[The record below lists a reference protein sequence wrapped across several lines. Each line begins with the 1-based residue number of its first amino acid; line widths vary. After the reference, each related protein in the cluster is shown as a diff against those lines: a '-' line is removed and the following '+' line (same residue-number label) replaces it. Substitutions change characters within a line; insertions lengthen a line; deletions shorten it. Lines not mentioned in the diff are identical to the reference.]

1 MKWHYICSIQD
12 KEEIKESSMSKKE
25 EEILDQEDQ
34 NIAEVEESPE
44 DEASAQEQTEQTSAE
59 DKDEKELRIEEL
71 ENELAVAKDTILR
84 KAAELENVR
93 KRVQKE
99 RFQLREQVKAE
110 ALRDFLPLND
120 DLLRTL
126 DASKE
131 SEVEENFLAGVE
143 MVSNKFA
150 EILAKHGI
158 EKIDETGVPFD
169 VNLHDAL
176 LKQPASDED
185 TPSDTVLQ
193 ILERGYR
200 MGEKVIKHA
209 KVIVSQ

>member
-1 MKWHYICSIQD
+1 
-12 KEEIKESSMSKKE
+12 MSKKE
-25 EEILDQEDQ
+25 QEEEIIENSENDVLEDNQNQEDT
-34 NIAEVEESPE
+34 AEEVTEE
-44 DEASAQEQTEQTSAE
+44 
-59 DKDEKELRIEEL
+59 KDEKDLQIEKL
-71 ENELAVAKDTILR
+71 ETELAAAKDSMLR

-110 ALRDFLPLND
+110 ALQDFLPLND

-131 SEVEENFLAGVE
+131 NEVEENFLAGVE

-158 EKIDETGVPFD
+158 ETIDETNVPFD

-176 LKQPASDED
+176 LRQPSPDD
-185 TPSDTVLQ
+185 DIPSDTVIQ
-193 ILERGYR
+193 VLERGYR

>member
-1 MKWHYICSIQD
+1 
-12 KEEIKESSMSKKE
+12 MSKKE
-25 EEILDQEDQ
+25 QEEILEDSENETLEQDQEV
-34 NIAEVEESPE
+34 NAENETAESIEELK
-44 DEASAQEQTEQTSAE
+44 D
-59 DKDEKELRIEEL
+59 DKDIRIEEL
-71 ENELAVAKDTILR
+71 ENELSVAKDSMLR

-110 ALRDFLPLND
+110 ALQDFLPLND

-131 SEVEENFLAGVE
+131 TEVEENFLKGVE
-143 MVSNKFA
+143 MVSNKFD
-150 EILAKHGI
+150 EILTKHGI
-158 EKIDETGVPFD
+158 EKIDAINVPFD

-176 LKQPASDED
+176 LRQPAPDSE

-193 ILERGYR
+193 VLERGYR

>member
-1 MKWHYICSIQD
+1 
-12 KEEIKESSMSKKE
+12 MSKKE
-25 EEILDQEDQ
+25 QEEILENSENEVLEEDQ
-34 NIAEVEESPE
+34 AEINESASSEVSEE
-44 DEASAQEQTEQTSAE
+44 EA
-59 DKDEKELRIEEL
+59 KDEKELRIEEL
-71 ENELAVAKDTILR
+71 ESELAVAKDSVLR

-93 KRVQKE
+93 KRVQRE

-110 ALRDFLPLND
+110 ALQDFLLLND

-126 DASKE
+126 DASKD
-131 SEVEENFLAGVE
+131 SAVDENFLAGVE
-143 MVSNKFA
+143 MVSSKF
-150 EILAKHGI
+150 EDILAKHGI
-158 EKIDETGVPFD
+158 EKIDEINVPFD

-176 LKQPASDED
+176 LRQPAPDEK

-193 ILERGYR
+193 VLERGYR

>member
-1 MKWHYICSIQD
+1 MSN
-12 KEEIKESSMSKKE
+12 KEQ
-25 EEILDQEDQ
+25 EEILENSENEVLEEDQ
-34 NIAEVEESPE
+34 TEISETESSEVSEE
-44 DEASAQEQTEQTSAE
+44 DV
-59 DKDEKELRIEEL
+59 KDEKELRIEEL
-71 ENELAVAKDTILR
+71 ESELAVAKDSVLR

-110 ALRDFLPLND
+110 ALQDFLPLND

-126 DASKE
+126 DASKD
-131 SEVEENFLAGVE
+131 SAVDENFLAGVE
-143 MVSNKFA
+143 MVSSKF
-150 EILAKHGI
+150 EDILAKHGI
-158 EKIDETGVPFD
+158 EKIDEINVPFD

-176 LKQPASDED
+176 LRQPAPDEK

-193 ILERGYR
+193 VLERGYR

>member
-1 MKWHYICSIQD
+1 
-12 KEEIKESSMSKKE
+12 MSKKE
-25 EEILDQEDQ
+25 QEEILE
-34 NIAEVEESPE
+34 NSEEEVLEKNSDISDESA
-44 DEASAQEQTEQTSAE
+44 DSEASEG
-59 DKDEKELRIEEL
+59 KDEKELRIEEL
-71 ENELAVAKDTILR
+71 EAELAVAKNSMLR

-99 RFQLREQVKAE
+99 RYQLREQVKAE
-110 ALRDFLPLND
+110 AMQDFLPLND

-126 DASKE
+126 DASKD
-131 SEVEENFLAGVE
+131 SSVDENFLAGVE
-143 MVSNKFA
+143 MVSQKFA

-158 EKIDETGVPFD
+158 EKIDDTGVPFD

-176 LKQPASDED
+176 LRQPATDEK

-193 ILERGYR
+193 VLERGYR

>member
-1 MKWHYICSIQD
+1 
-12 KEEIKESSMSKKE
+12 MSKKDQ
-25 EEILDQEDQ
+25 EEILENSENEITEEEQVEGSE
-34 NIAEVEESPE
+34 NESHEVSEEV
-44 DEASAQEQTEQTSAE
+44 
-59 DKDEKELRIEEL
+59 KDEQELRIEEL
-71 ENELAVAKDTILR
+71 EAELAVAKDSMLR

-110 ALRDFLPLND
+110 ALQDFLPLND

-126 DASKE
+126 DASKD
-131 SEVEENFLAGVE
+131 SAVDENFLAGVE

-158 EKIDETGVPFD
+158 EKIDDTDVPFD

-176 LKQPASDED
+176 LRQPARDEK

-193 ILERGYR
+193 VLERGYR

>member
-1 MKWHYICSIQD
+1 MSN
-12 KEEIKESSMSKKE
+12 KEQ
-25 EEILDQEDQ
+25 EEILENSENEVLEEDQ
-34 NIAEVEESPE
+34 TEISETESSEVSDE
-44 DEASAQEQTEQTSAE
+44 DV
-59 DKDEKELRIEEL
+59 KDEKELRIEEL
-71 ENELAVAKDTILR
+71 ESELAVAKDSVLR

-110 ALRDFLPLND
+110 ALQDFLPLND

-126 DASKE
+126 DASKD
-131 SEVEENFLAGVE
+131 SAVDENFLAGVE
-143 MVSNKFA
+143 MVSSKF
-150 EILAKHGI
+150 EDILAKHGI
-158 EKIDETGVPFD
+158 EKIDEINVPFD

-176 LKQPASDED
+176 LRQPAPDEK

-193 ILERGYR
+193 VLERGYR

>member
-1 MKWHYICSIQD
+1 
-12 KEEIKESSMSKKE
+12 MSKKE
-25 EEILDQEDQ
+25 QEEILENSENEILDENQE
-34 NIAEVEESPE
+34 IRPES
-44 DEASAQEQTEQTSAE
+44 DSAE
-59 DKDEKELRIEEL
+59 LSNDQKDEKDIRIEEL
-71 ENELAVAKDTILR
+71 ENELSVAKDSMLR

-99 RFQLREQVKAE
+99 RFQLREQIKAE
-110 ALRDFLPLND
+110 ALEDFLPLND

-131 SEVEENFLAGVE
+131 TEVEENFLKGVE
-143 MVSNKFA
+143 LVSSKFG
-150 EILAKHGI
+150 EILTKHGI
-158 EKIDETGVPFD
+158 EEIDTINVPFD

-176 LKQPASDED
+176 LRQPAPDD
-185 TPSDTVLQ
+185 KTPSDTVLQ
-193 ILERGYR
+193 VLERGYR

>member
-1 MKWHYICSIQD
+1 
-12 KEEIKESSMSKKE
+12 MSKKE
-25 EEILDQEDQ
+25 QEEILE
-34 NIAEVEESPE
+34 NSENEVLEE
-44 DEASAQEQTEQTSAE
+44 EQVEGSENESHEVSEEEKGEQ
-59 DKDEKELRIEEL
+59 ELRIEEL
-71 ENELAVAKDTILR
+71 EAELAVAKDSMLR

-110 ALRDFLPLND
+110 ALQDFLPLND

-126 DASKE
+126 DASKD
-131 SEVEENFLAGVE
+131 SAVDKNFLAGVE

-158 EKIDETGVPFD
+158 EKIDEIGIPFD

-176 LKQPASDED
+176 LRQPAEDEK

-193 ILERGYR
+193 VLERGYR

>member
-1 MKWHYICSIQD
+1 
-12 KEEIKESSMSKKE
+12 MSKKE
-25 EEILDQEDQ
+25 QEEILENSENEVLEEDQ
-34 NIAEVEESPE
+34 AEINESASSEVSEE
-44 DEASAQEQTEQTSAE
+44 EA
-59 DKDEKELRIEEL
+59 KDEKELRIEEL
-71 ENELAVAKDTILR
+71 ESELAVAKDSVLR

-110 ALRDFLPLND
+110 ALQDFLPLND

-126 DASKE
+126 DASKD
-131 SEVEENFLAGVE
+131 SAVDENFLAGVE
-143 MVSNKFA
+143 MVSSKF
-150 EILAKHGI
+150 EDILAKHGI
-158 EKIDETGVPFD
+158 EKIDEINVPFD

-176 LKQPASDED
+176 LRQPAPDEK

-193 ILERGYR
+193 VLERGYR

>member
-1 MKWHYICSIQD
+1 
-12 KEEIKESSMSKKE
+12 MSKKE
-25 EEILDQEDQ
+25 EEILDSQDELTEDTNLDENKSE
-34 NIAEVEESPE
+34 NIENV
-44 DEASAQEQTEQTSAE
+44 
-59 DKDEKELRIEEL
+59 KDLRIEEL
-71 ENELAVAKDTILR
+71 EKELVAAKDSILR

-99 RFQLREQVKAE
+99 RFQLREQVKIE
-110 ALRDFLPLND
+110 ALEEFLPLND

-131 SEVEENFLAGVE
+131 VEVEKNFLTGVE
-143 MVSNKFA
+143 LVSNKFV

-158 EKIDETGVPFD
+158 ERIDETGVPFD
-169 VNLHDAL
+169 VNIHDAL
-176 LKQPASDED
+176 LKQPAQEEN
-185 TPSDTVLQ
+185 TPPDTVLQ

-200 MGEKVIKHA
+200 MGDKIIKHA

>member
-1 MKWHYICSIQD
+1 
-12 KEEIKESSMSKKE
+12 MSKKE
-25 EEILDQEDQ
+25 QEEILENSENEVLEEDQ
-34 NIAEVEESPE
+34 AEINESESSEVSEE
-44 DEASAQEQTEQTSAE
+44 EA
-59 DKDEKELRIEEL
+59 KDEKELRIEEL
-71 ENELAVAKDTILR
+71 ESELAVAKDSVLR

-110 ALRDFLPLND
+110 ALQDFLPLND

-126 DASKE
+126 DASKD
-131 SEVEENFLAGVE
+131 SAVDENFLAGVE
-143 MVSNKFA
+143 MVSSKF
-150 EILAKHGI
+150 EDILAKHGI
-158 EKIDETGVPFD
+158 EKIDEINVPFD

-176 LKQPASDED
+176 LRQPAPDEK

-193 ILERGYR
+193 VLERGYR

>member
-1 MKWHYICSIQD
+1 
-12 KEEIKESSMSKKE
+12 MSKKDQEEVLENSENEVLEENETENNEEKSSGVSE
-25 EEILDQEDQ
+25 EEI
-34 NIAEVEESPE
+34 
-44 DEASAQEQTEQTSAE
+44 
-59 DKDEKELRIEEL
+59 KDEKELRIEEL
-71 ENELAVAKDTILR
+71 EAELAVAKDSMLR

-110 ALRDFLPLND
+110 ALQDFLPLND

-126 DASKE
+126 DASKD
-131 SEVEENFLAGVE
+131 SAVDKNFLAGVE

-158 EKIDETGVPFD
+158 EKIDETGIPFD

-176 LKQPASDED
+176 LRQPATDEK

-193 ILERGYR
+193 VLERGYR

>member
-1 MKWHYICSIQD
+1 
-12 KEEIKESSMSKKE
+12 MSKKE
-25 EEILDQEDQ
+25 QEEILEDSENETLEQDQKVNAGNET
-34 NIAEVEESPE
+34 AESVEELK
-44 DEASAQEQTEQTSAE
+44 D
-59 DKDEKELRIEEL
+59 DKDIRIEEL
-71 ENELAVAKDTILR
+71 ENDLSVAKDSMLR

-110 ALRDFLPLND
+110 ALEDFLPLND

-131 SEVEENFLAGVE
+131 TEVEENFLKGVE

-150 EILAKHGI
+150 EILTKHGI
-158 EKIDETGVPFD
+158 EKIDAINVPFD

-176 LKQPASDED
+176 LRQPAPDD
-185 TPSDTVLQ
+185 KTPSDTVLQ
-193 ILERGYR
+193 VLERGYR

>member
-1 MKWHYICSIQD
+1 
-12 KEEIKESSMSKKE
+12 MSKKE
-25 EEILDQEDQ
+25 QEEILDNSEKEVLEQDQETS
-34 NIAEVEESPE
+34 NEAESSKTFNEV
-44 DEASAQEQTEQTSAE
+44 
-59 DKDEKELRIEEL
+59 KDEKDLRIE
-71 ENELAVAKDTILR
+71 
-84 KAAELENVR
+84 ELENVR

-110 ALRDFLPLND
+110 ALQDFLPLND

-131 SEVEENFLAGVE
+131 TEVEENFLAGVE
-143 MVSNKFA
+143 MVSNKFD
-150 EILAKHGI
+150 EILSKYGI

-176 LKQPASDED
+176 LRQPASDD
-185 TPSDTVLQ
+185 KIHSDTVLQ

>member
-1 MKWHYICSIQD
+1 
-12 KEEIKESSMSKKE
+12 MSKKE
-25 EEILDQEDQ
+25 QEEILE
-34 NIAEVEESPE
+34 NSEEEVLEKNSDISDESA
-44 DEASAQEQTEQTSAE
+44 DSEASEG
-59 DKDEKELRIEEL
+59 KDEKELRIEEL
-71 ENELAVAKDTILR
+71 EAELAVAKDSMLR

-99 RFQLREQVKAE
+99 RYQLREQVKAE
-110 ALRDFLPLND
+110 AMQDFLPLND

-126 DASKE
+126 DASKD
-131 SEVEENFLAGVE
+131 SSVDENFLAGVE
-143 MVSNKFA
+143 MVSQKFA

-158 EKIDETGVPFD
+158 EKIDDTGVPFD
-169 VNLHDAL
+169 VNLHDSL
-176 LKQPASDED
+176 LRQPATDEK

-193 ILERGYR
+193 VLERGYR

>member
-1 MKWHYICSIQD
+1 
-12 KEEIKESSMSKKE
+12 MSKKE
-25 EEILDQEDQ
+25 EEILENSQDQVLEKDQEKINETQ
-34 NIAEVEESPE
+34 S
-44 DEASAQEQTEQTSAE
+44 SAVSENQQGE
-59 DKDEKELRIEEL
+59 KDARIEEL
-71 ENELAVAKDTILR
+71 ENELSVARDSMLR

-110 ALRDFLPLND
+110 AMRDFLPLND

-126 DASKE
+126 DASKD
-131 SEVEENFLAGVE
+131 SAVDENFLAGIE

-150 EILAKHGI
+150 EILAKNGI

-176 LKQPASDED
+176 LRQPAPDD
-185 TPSDTVLQ
+185 KTPSDTVLQ
-193 ILERGYR
+193 VLERGYR

>member
-1 MKWHYICSIQD
+1 
-12 KEEIKESSMSKKE
+12 MSKKE
-25 EEILDQEDQ
+25 QEEILENSENEVLEEDQ
-34 NIAEVEESPE
+34 TEISETESSEVSEE
-44 DEASAQEQTEQTSAE
+44 DV
-59 DKDEKELRIEEL
+59 KDEKELRIEEL
-71 ENELAVAKDTILR
+71 ESELAVAKDSVLR

-110 ALRDFLPLND
+110 ALQDFLPLND

-126 DASKE
+126 DASKD
-131 SEVEENFLAGVE
+131 SAVDENFLAGVE
-143 MVSNKFA
+143 MVSSKF
-150 EILAKHGI
+150 EDILAKHGI
-158 EKIDETGVPFD
+158 EKIDEINVPFD

-176 LKQPASDED
+176 LRQPAPDEK

-193 ILERGYR
+193 VLERGYR

>member
-1 MKWHYICSIQD
+1 
-12 KEEIKESSMSKKE
+12 MSKKE
-25 EEILDQEDQ
+25 QQEEI
-34 NIAEVEESPE
+34 VENSENELLEEEHSNE
-44 DEASAQEQTEQTSAE
+44 NSIDSKSEE
-59 DKDEKELRIEEL
+59 KDPKDARIEEL
-71 ENELAVAKDTILR
+71 EKELSAAKDSMLR

-110 ALRDFLPLND
+110 AMQDFLPLND

-131 SEVEENFLAGVE
+131 TEVEENFLAGVE

-150 EILAKHGI
+150 EILSKHGI
-158 EKIDETGVPFD
+158 EKIDETNVPFD

-176 LKQPASDED
+176 LRQPSPDD
-185 TPSDTVLQ
+185 KTPSDTVLQ
-193 ILERGYR
+193 VLERGYR

>member
-1 MKWHYICSIQD
+1 
-12 KEEIKESSMSKKE
+12 MSKKE
-25 EEILDQEDQ
+25 HEEILEDSEKEVLEEDQ
-34 NIAEVEESPE
+34 AESSKNISSEDSNEEV
-44 DEASAQEQTEQTSAE
+44 
-59 DKDEKELRIEEL
+59 KDEKELRIEEL
-71 ENELAVAKDTILR
+71 EAEIAVVKDTMLR
-84 KAAELENVR
+84 KAAEIENVR

-99 RFQLREQVKAE
+99 RYQLREQVKAE
-110 ALRDFLPLND
+110 AMQDFLPLND

-126 DASKE
+126 DASKD
-131 SEVEENFLAGVE
+131 SSVDENFLAGVE
-143 MVSNKFA
+143 MVSQKFA

-158 EKIDETGVPFD
+158 EKIDDTGVPFD

-176 LKQPASDED
+176 LRQPATDEK

-193 ILERGYR
+193 VLERGYR

>member
-1 MKWHYICSIQD
+1 
-12 KEEIKESSMSKKE
+12 MSKKDQ
-25 EEILDQEDQ
+25 EEILENSENEITEEEQVEGSE
-34 NIAEVEESPE
+34 NESHEVSEEV
-44 DEASAQEQTEQTSAE
+44 
-59 DKDEKELRIEEL
+59 KDEQELRIEEL
-71 ENELAVAKDTILR
+71 EAELAVAKDSMLR

-93 KRVQKE
+93 KRVHKE

-110 ALRDFLPLND
+110 AMQDFLPLND

-126 DASKE
+126 DASKD
-131 SEVEENFLAGVE
+131 SAVDENFLAGVE

-158 EKIDETGVPFD
+158 EKIDDTDVPFD

-176 LKQPASDED
+176 LRQPAPDEK

-193 ILERGYR
+193 VLERGYR